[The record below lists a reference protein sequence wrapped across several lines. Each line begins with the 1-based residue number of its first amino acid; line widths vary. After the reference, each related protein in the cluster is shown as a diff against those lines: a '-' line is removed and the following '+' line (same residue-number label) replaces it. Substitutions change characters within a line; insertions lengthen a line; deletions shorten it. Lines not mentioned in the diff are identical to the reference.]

1 MVCAATIKILSPKF
15 CCTRFRGLP
24 NFLCT
29 YCSICVYSQYLR
41 SKYVNV
47 CECVLTAPIDGISRA
62 RKQVLKW
69 NLQIQ
74 NHNWQGRG
82 EEMYKRGQG
91 FAKGTARNKSS
102 QCSERRDSP
111 LNTSAQNTRQGCLKL
126 CTFEE
131 KYSLNR
137 KCHSRPMQGKV
148 YSKLTCCDA
157 AFIPWS
163 KAVMFSPNRC
173 STFSRCSK

>member
-1 MVCAATIKILSPKF
+1 MKSTDSEPQL
-15 CCTRFRGLP
+15 
-24 NFLCT
+24 
-29 YCSICVYSQYLR
+29 
-41 SKYVNV
+41 
-47 CECVLTAPIDGISRA
+47 A
-62 RKQVLKW
+62 RK
-69 NLQIQ
+69 
-74 NHNWQGRG
+74 GGG

-102 QCSERRDSP
+102 QCSERWDSP
-111 LNTSAQNTRQGCLKL
+111 LNTSAQNTRQGCPNL

-148 YSKLTCCDA
+148 YSKVTCCDV

-163 KAVMFSPNRC
+163 KAVMFSPNRVQRLAAVVNK
-173 STFSRCSK
+173 TDIPEM